1 MYMSENLQGVELSGL
16 RRVIRKVLGSAADPA
31 VRWYRHWWIDLDDFA
46 RTVSRL
52 GSVERV
58 LEIGCGDGHLT
69 ERLAIEMPKC
79 AIVGIDIG
87 ADPGSLYRGDP
98 GSVSFQVILAGELAD
113 SQPQSFGLVVLCDVL
128 HHIPLDQRAA
138 VLHDAGR
145 LVAPG
150 GHLIVK
156 DWVWGWNPASV
167 TCWLS
172 DRVIS
177 GDKIHYFPSRDEFV
191 RSLTEACP
199 KTSVVAE
206 GRVPPRRN
214 NIYAAL
220 RFD

>member
-1 MYMSENLQGVELSGL
+1 M
-16 RRVIRKVLGSAADPA
+16 
-31 VRWYRHWWIDLDDFA
+31 
-46 RTVSRL
+46 
-52 GSVERV
+52 
-58 LEIGCGDGHLT
+58 
-69 ERLAIEMPKC
+69 
-79 AIVGIDIG
+79 
-87 ADPGSLYRGDP
+87 
-98 GSVSFQVILAGELAD
+98 
-113 SQPQSFGLVVLCDVL
+113 VLCDVL

-172 DRVIS
+172 DRFIS

-191 RSLTEACP
+191 SSLTDACP

-214 NIYAAL
+214 NIYVAL
-220 RFD
+220 RFE